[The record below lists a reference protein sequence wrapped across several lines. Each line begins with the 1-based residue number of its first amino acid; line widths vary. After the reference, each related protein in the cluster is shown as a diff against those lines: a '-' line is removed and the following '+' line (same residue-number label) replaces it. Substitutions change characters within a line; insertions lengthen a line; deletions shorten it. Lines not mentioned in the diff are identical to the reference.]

1 VQFVRTSTADRVAD
15 LSVLS
20 PQKVDVIVV
29 VSEERRVAMI
39 DGLKVTL
46 TGEELR
52 ARLDER
58 VKDHEREAE
67 WYKRRAKSQSP
78 EDDRDDDNDDV
89 VLPEHMCDFERELHE
104 WRAEVLAYLRDHLD
118 ASEVYRLGEADLEF
132 GELLPEKPGCVEQ
145 EEFERETGPQFAIE
159 RLAREVRKLT
169 FGDYAV
175 ASRGRG
181 TDEPN

>member
-1 VQFVRTSTADRVAD
+1 
-15 LSVLS
+15 
-20 PQKVDVIVV
+20 
-29 VSEERRVAMI
+29 MI

-67 WYKRRAKSQSP
+67 WYKRRAQSRS
-78 EDDRDDDNDDV
+78 RDDHYDDDDDEDEV

-145 EEFERETGPQFAIE
+145 EEFERATGPQLAIE
-159 RLAREVRKLT
+159 RLAKEVRKLT
-169 FGDYAV
+169 FGGYAV

>member
-1 VQFVRTSTADRVAD
+1 
-15 LSVLS
+15 
-20 PQKVDVIVV
+20 
-29 VSEERRVAMI
+29 MI

-67 WYKRRAKSQSP
+67 WYKRRATSRSR
-78 EDDRDDDNDDV
+78 EDHQDDDDDEDEDQV

-145 EEFERETGPQFAIE
+145 EEFERETGPQLAIE
-159 RLAREVRKLT
+159 RLAKEVRKLT
-169 FGDYAV
+169 FGGYAV

>member
-1 VQFVRTSTADRVAD
+1 
-15 LSVLS
+15 
-20 PQKVDVIVV
+20 
-29 VSEERRVAMI
+29 MI

-52 ARLDER
+52 ARLEER

-67 WYKRRAKSQSP
+67 WYKRRAKSQSAGDDQD
-78 EDDRDDDNDDV
+78 EDDDDV
-89 VLPEHMCDFERELHE
+89 ALPGHMCDFERELHE

-132 GELLPEKPGCVEQ
+132 GELLPGKPGCVEQ

-159 RLAREVRKLT
+159 RLAKEVRNLT
-169 FGDYAV
+169 FGSYAV
-175 ASRGRG
+175 TSRGRE
-181 TDEPN
+181 TDEPS

>member
-1 VQFVRTSTADRVAD
+1 
-15 LSVLS
+15 
-20 PQKVDVIVV
+20 
-29 VSEERRVAMI
+29 MI

-67 WYKRRAKSQSP
+67 WYKRRATSRSREDHQDDDDD
-78 EDDRDDDNDDV
+78 EDDDQV

-145 EEFERETGPQFAIE
+145 EEFERETGPQLAIE
-159 RLAREVRKLT
+159 RLAKEVRKLT
-169 FGDYAV
+169 FGGYAV

>member
-1 VQFVRTSTADRVAD
+1 
-15 LSVLS
+15 
-20 PQKVDVIVV
+20 
-29 VSEERRVAMI
+29 MI

-58 VKDHEREAE
+58 VKDHEREAA
-67 WYKRRAKSQSP
+67 WYKRRATSQSR
-78 EDDRDDDNDDV
+78 EDRQDGDDDEDEI

-145 EEFERETGPQFAIE
+145 EEFERETGPQLAIE
-159 RLAREVRKLT
+159 RLAKEVRTLT
-169 FGDYAV
+169 FGGYAV
-175 ASRGRG
+175 PSRRRR
-181 TDEPN
+181 TEDPN